1 MFDRTAAQRA
11 YLKDKELLEQ
21 IQAARDAGKPW
32 DEIDALEGETA
43 EERHA
48 AWLELMER
56 SETRIKEI
64 REHDAEVQ
72 RKNDAATTAQ
82 AEERSRMVA
91 VLGETVGPPPTEATR
106 SNPNAETVAGA
117 DGVKRGAV
125 PGASTPPSY
134 ARPAARSFAQHIGDQ
149 IGNPGKRNT
158 GQVDIKLPMDDKPD
172 LRNFYNPADAKE
184 VREHRA
190 MMSGRG
196 IHVGETRAVD
206 TTAIPT
212 AATQQMGIVQDR
224 AEFYAAGRL
233 PLVYA
238 DEMRTRGDQWN
249 ESNTTIGTPTVTTG
263 ETDAAV
269 EYSPTTIKRNIYPAD
284 SRITIKVSKRSL
296 QNRSDWEDYLQFKL
310 MQKFWEVVS
319 PEAIYSAGTIA
330 GLVSVGNAA
339 FHQTTSNSDPLLNP
353 TNGITKVAYSI
364 TDSLGKGVAI
374 ANSVGDAL
382 DTMGGLAPG
391 PKSIICRRQVASAYR
406 RHLGDATGVAL
417 QRSGVMNLDIEGA
430 ALAPVDVG
438 FEAEAATKLQGV
450 ISDFPASSEFLI
462 SWLEVQILYET
473 SAKTG
478 QLEFLLNIGRAF
490 RWDSRFQFGLL
501 FAAA

>member
-32 DEIDALEGETA
+32 DEIDVLEGETA

-72 RKNDAATTAQ
+72 RKNDAAATAR

-106 SNPNAETVAGA
+106 SNPNAENVARA
-117 DGVKRGAV
+117 EGVSRGAV
-125 PGASTPPSY
+125 AGVQTPASHALKAQRTL
-134 ARPAARSFAQHIGDQ
+134 AQHIGDQ
-149 IGNPGKRNT
+149 IGNPGERDSGPSTIRIPLGENP
-158 GQVDIKLPMDDKPD
+158 DI
-172 LRNFYNPADAKE
+172 RNFFNPADARE
-184 VREHRA
+184 SREHRA
-190 MMSGRG
+190 MRAGRG

-206 TTAIPT
+206 TSEIPT

-233 PLVYA
+233 PMVYA

-249 ESNTTIGTPTVTTG
+249 ESDTSVGTPTVVTTEIG
-263 ETDAAV
+263 AAV
-269 EYSPTTIKRNIYPAD
+269 AFNPSTIKRNIYPAD
-284 SRITIKVSKRSL
+284 SRIVITVSKRSL

-310 MQKFWEVVS
+310 MQAFWEVVS
-319 PEAIYSAGTIA
+319 PEAMYSAGTLA
-330 GLVSVGNAA
+330 GLVSVGHAA
-339 FHQTTSNSDPLLNP
+339 FHQTTTNANPLMNP

-364 TDSLGKGVAI
+364 TSSLGKGVAI

-391 PKSIICRRQVASAYR
+391 PKSMICRRQVASAYR

-417 QRSGVMNLDIEGA
+417 QRSGMMNLDIEGA

-438 FEAEAATKLQGV
+438 FETEAANKLQGV

-473 SAKTG
+473 AAKTG

-501 FAAA
+501 FAAT